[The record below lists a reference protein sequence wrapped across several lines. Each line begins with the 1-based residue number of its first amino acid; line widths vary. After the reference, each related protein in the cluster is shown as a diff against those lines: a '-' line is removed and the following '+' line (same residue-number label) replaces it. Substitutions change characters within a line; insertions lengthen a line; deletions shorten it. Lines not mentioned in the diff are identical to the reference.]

1 MTNAALSPRSLWS
14 MAKESVS
21 AWIDDFA
28 PSMGAAIAY
37 YTAFSIA
44 PLIIIV
50 IAIAGFVLGK
60 DAASGYLYAQISG
73 LLGDEGGQAVQGM
86 VNSASASDKGIL
98 ATVIGVVAAG
108 RRRDHGVRRAA
119 NATSIASGKRLPQ

>member
-1 MTNAALSPRSLWS
+1 MNHAALSPVSLFS

-44 PLIIIV
+44 PLLIII
-50 IAIAGFVLGK
+50 IAIAGLLFGR
-60 DAASGYLYAQISG
+60 DAAGGYIYAQVGG
-73 LLGDEGGQAVQGM
+73 LLGEEGATAVQGM
-86 VNSASASDKGIL
+86 VESASNTGE
-98 ATVIGVVAAG
+98 GVNTAG
-108 RRRDHGVRRAA
+108 
-119 NATSIASGKRLPQ
+119 